1 MNDYTLEELRSLFAS
16 WGFKPFRALQVFEWI
31 HRRRVRSFEEM
42 TNLSKADRA
51 VLEQKARVGVLEV
64 LGREQSSDRTEK
76 WLLGLEDGHRI
87 ETVLIPDE
95 DRWTQCISTQVGCAM
110 GCAFCRTAGLGFKRH
125 LKSWEIVEQIAVVR
139 REFRRGDRVLNVVL
153 MGMGE
158 PLANYDAVVRA
169 LRLMLAAEGLDLSKR
184 RITLSTCGLLPEMIR
199 LMNEGLDIQIAVSLN
214 ASTDEQRSR
223 LMPINRKY
231 PLKQLIDTCRN
242 LPLPSRNRITFEYI
256 LLKGVNDS
264 PEDAKRLVKL
274 LHGLKCKV
282 NLILHNPFPGSPFE
296 PPSEYGLLTFKEILT
311 DAHITTPIRQSRGS
325 DISAACGQLAG
336 KSSDTDPD

>member
-1 MNDYTLEELRSLFAS
+1 MNDHTPEELRSLFQS
-16 WGFKPFRALQVFEWI
+16 WELKPFRARQVIEWI
-31 HRRRVRSFEEM
+31 HRRRILSFDEM
-42 TNLSKADRA
+42 TNLSKADRELLKQRA
-51 VLEQKARVGVLEV
+51 RIGGLDVLACEKSTDL
-64 LGREQSSDRTEK
+64 TEK

-125 LKSWEIVEQIAVVR
+125 MKSWEIVEQIAIVR
-139 REFRRGDRVLNVVL
+139 RRFRHSDRVLNVVL

-169 LRLMLAAEGLDLSKR
+169 LKLMLLPEGLDLSKR
-184 RITLSTCGLLPEMIR
+184 RITLSTCGLVPEMQR
-199 LMNEGLDIQIAVSLN
+199 LMNEGLGIQIAVSLN
-214 ASTDEQRSR
+214 ASTDEQRSL
-223 LMPINRKY
+223 LMPINKKY
-231 PLKQLIDTCRN
+231 PLRQLIDTCRS

-264 PEDAKRLVKL
+264 PEDARRLVKL

-296 PPSEYGLLTFKEILT
+296 PSSEFSLLTFKEILT

-336 KSSDTDPD
+336 KPTDNGSD